1 MPSWG
6 ITAARLACL
15 GALCAAAVFVLA
27 TRAAD
32 REWLAGDSHIHS
44 HWSAGYD
51 HSTSPPTPIKARDAM
66 YSTPRNAA
74 MARQYGLRWM
84 VTTDHGGPDHA
95 KLNLEQAHR
104 ELTLSRELVPEVLQ
118 FYGMELNMPGMDHHT
133 LIIPRAEDEAA
144 VLYEI
149 ESRFDANEDW
159 RRPPD
164 PRRQS
169 AELRREALA
178 HMQGLERL
186 PILFANHPSRSAP
199 GIGVYGRDEP
209 WELRENNDLAPDV
222 YRGMEGAPGHQAA
235 TLNPGGRIGNRGAY
249 GAFFNDGA
257 PTLGGFDQMTAIVG
271 GLWDALLGEGR
282 RFWIVASSDS
292 HFHYADPVRA
302 GSDFWPGEF
311 HKTWVHAQPTY
322 AGVLD
327 GLRQG
332 RMFAV
337 AARQRARLPPG
348 ERRREGGRARRHA
361 AGRAR
366 RASHRGGRVPRP
378 GNAQRGGREP
388 AVRRVDVI
396 VGEVVP
402 PGRLRREAG
411 GARRHAAGRARRAG
425 HRGGPLPRPG
435 DTERGRGERAGRLLV
450 QNGVVAVRRVDVI
463 VGEVVGRSTDPSL
476 DRNPHAGHRRRAV
489 RAAERSKSL
498 RELYLRSRMAPRL
511 SWRNRRL
518 PVPEPAAIDS
528 DPHVSRPADRIA
540 ASNAAAARLGGDRG
554 TFLGQSLKSS
564 EGRQD
569 WLRFFELMGS
579 GFALVEG
586 GPLASN
592 VPDDPDTLLQE
603 ARAAARRLQ
612 YASDCGRMAQP

>member
-1 MPSWG
+1 MP
-6 ITAARLACL
+6 ARK
-15 GALCAAAVFVLA
+15 AAAPRLVWTCVLCSAAALALA

-51 HSTSPPTPIKARDAM
+51 QRTSPPTAIKGRDAM

-74 MARQYGLRWM
+74 MARQHGLRWM
-84 VTTDHGGPDHA
+84 VTTDHGGPNHA
-95 KLNLEQAHR
+95 KLNLEQAYR

-118 FYGMELNMPGMDHHT
+118 FYGLELNMPGMDHHT

-199 GIGVYGRDEP
+199 EIGVYGRDEP

-235 TLNPGGRIGNRGAY
+235 TLAAGSRIRTRGAY

-292 HFHYADPVRA
+292 HFHYAEPVRA

-337 AARQRARLPPG
+337 AGDLVTELDFRLKSSGGKEAELGGTLRVARGAQVTAAVGFRDPETPN
-348 ERRREGGRARRHA
+348 A
-361 AGRAR
+361 AGEK
-366 RASHRGGRVPRP
+366 PT
-378 GNAQRGGREP
+378 
-388 AVRRVDVI
+388 VRRVDVI
-396 VGEVVP
+396 IGEV
-402 PGRLRREAG
+402 
-411 GARRHAAGRARRAG
+411 AGRS
-425 HRGGPLPRPG
+425 P
-435 DTERGRGERAGRLLV
+435 
-450 QNGVVAVRRVDVI
+450 
-463 VGEVVGRSTDPSL
+463 DPSV
-476 DRNPHAGHRRRAV
+476 DRNPTTRVLARFTRDALARDGDQFSF
-489 RAAERSKSL
+489 E
-498 RELYLRSRMAPRL
+498 APL
-511 SWRNRRL
+511 
-518 PVPEPAAIDS
+518 PAA
-528 DPHVSRPADRIA
+528 DRDLYV
-540 ASNAAAARLGGDRG
+540 RLRG
-554 TFLGQSLKSS
+554 TSTEDLEPPMDGPGENPWHDLWFYSNPIFI
-564 EGRQD
+564 E
-569 WLRFFELMGS
+569 
-579 GFALVEG
+579 VE
-586 GPLASN
+586 
-592 VPDDPDTLLQE
+592 
-603 ARAAARRLQ
+603 
-612 YASDCGRMAQP
+612 

>member
-1 MPSWG
+1 MPSRGAAAPRLVWLG
-6 ITAARLACL
+6 VLCTAAALA
-15 GALCAAAVFVLA
+15 LA

-51 HSTSPPTPIKARDAM
+51 YRSSPPTPIKGRDAL

-74 MARQYGLRWM
+74 MARRFGLRWM
-84 VTTDHGGPDHA
+84 VTTDHGGPYHA
-95 KLNLEQAHR
+95 KVNLEQAYR
-104 ELTLSRELVPEVLQ
+104 ELTLSRELVPEMLQ

-133 LIIPRAEDEAA
+133 LIIPRAEDEAS
-144 VLYEI
+144 VLHEI

-159 RRPPD
+159 ARPPD

-186 PILFANHPSRSAP
+186 PILFANHPSRSAQ

-235 TLNPGGRIGNRGAY
+235 TLTPGNRIRNRGAY
-249 GAFFNDGA
+249 GDSWNAGA

-311 HKTWVHAQPTY
+311 HKTWVHAHPTY
-322 AGVLD
+322 AGILD

-337 AARQRARLPPG
+337 AGDLVTELDFRLKGSGGQEAGLGGTLRVARGARVTATVRFRDPETPN
-348 ERRREGGRARRHA
+348 A
-361 AGRAR
+361 AGE
-366 RASHRGGRVPRP
+366 
-378 GNAQRGGREP
+378 NP

-396 VGEVVP
+396 I
-402 PGRLRREAG
+402 
-411 GARRHAAGRARRAG
+411 
-425 HRGGPLPRPG
+425 G
-435 DTERGRGERAGRLLV
+435 DVRGR
-450 QNGVVAVRRVDVI
+450 
-463 VGEVVGRSTDPSL
+463 SSDPSV
-476 DRNPHAGHRRRAV
+476 DRNPTTRVLARFARDELARDGNRYSLEAALPAADRDLYV
-489 RAAERSKSL
+489 RVRGTSTEDL
-498 RELYLRSRMAPRL
+498 
-511 SWRNRRL
+511 
-518 PVPEPAAIDS
+518 EPAMDGPGENPWH
-528 DPHVSRPADRIA
+528 DLWFY
-540 ASNAAAARLGGDRG
+540 SNPI
-554 TFLGQSLKSS
+554 FI
-564 EGRQD
+564 
-569 WLRFFELMGS
+569 EL
-579 GFALVEG
+579 E
-586 GPLASN
+586 
-592 VPDDPDTLLQE
+592 
-603 ARAAARRLQ
+603 
-612 YASDCGRMAQP
+612 

>member
-1 MPSWG
+1 MPSRG
-6 ITAARLACL
+6 AAAPRLAWSCV
-15 GALCAAAVFVLA
+15 LCVAAVLVLA

-44 HWSAGYD
+44 HWSVGYD
-51 HSTSPPTPIKARDAM
+51 HRTSPPTPVKGRDAM

-84 VTTDHGGPDHA
+84 VTTDHGGPNHA
-95 KLNLEQAHR
+95 KLNLEQAYR

-118 FYGMELNMPGMDHHT
+118 FYGLELNMPGMDHHT

-159 RRPPD
+159 LRPPD
-164 PRRQS
+164 PRRDS

-178 HMQGLERL
+178 HVQGLERL
-186 PILFANHPSRSAP
+186 PILFANHPSRSAQ

-235 TLNPGGRIGNRGAY
+235 TLNEGSRIRTRGAY

-337 AARQRARLPPG
+337 AGDLVTELDFRLKGP
-348 ERRREGGRARRHA
+348 
-361 AGRAR
+361 
-366 RASHRGGRVPRP
+366 
-378 GNAQRGGREP
+378 GGRE
-388 AVRRVDVI
+388 AELGGTLRVGRGAQVTAT
-396 VGEVVP
+396 VGFRDPETP
-402 PGRLRREAG
+402 N
-411 GARRHAAGRARRAG
+411 AAGEK
-425 HRGGPLPRPG
+425 P
-435 DTERGRGERAGRLLV
+435 T
-450 QNGVVAVRRVDVI
+450 VRRVDVI
-463 VGEVVGRSTDPSL
+463 VGEVVGRSSDPAV
-476 DRNPHAGHRRRAV
+476 DRNPTTRVLARFTRDALARDGDRF
-489 RAAERSKSL
+489 SL
-498 RELYLRSRMAPRL
+498 EAPL
-511 SWRNRRL
+511 
-518 PVPEPAAIDS
+518 PAADH
-528 DPHVSRPADRIA
+528 DLYVRI
-540 ASNAAAARLGGDRG
+540 RG
-554 TFLGQSLKSS
+554 TSAEDL
-564 EGRQD
+564 EPPQD
-569 WLRFFELMGS
+569 EPGENPWHDLWFYSNPIFIE
-579 GFALVEG
+579 VE
-586 GPLASN
+586 
-592 VPDDPDTLLQE
+592 
-603 ARAAARRLQ
+603 
-612 YASDCGRMAQP
+612 

>member
-1 MPSWG
+1 MPSRR
-6 ITAARLACL
+6 ASVARLVWSCV
-15 GALCAAAVFVLA
+15 LCSAAVLAVA

-51 HSTSPPTPIKARDAM
+51 YRSSPPTPIKGRDAL

-74 MARQYGLRWM
+74 MARRFGLRWM
-84 VTTDHGGPDHA
+84 VTTDHGGPYHS
-95 KLNLEQAHR
+95 KVNLEQAHR

-133 LIIPRAEDEAA
+133 LIIPRAEDEAS

-159 RRPPD
+159 ARPPD

-186 PILFANHPSRSAP
+186 PILFANHPSRSAQ

-235 TLNPGGRIGNRGAY
+235 TLTPGNRIRNRGAY
-249 GAFFNDGA
+249 GDSWNAGA

-292 HFHYADPVRA
+292 HFHYTEPVRA

-311 HKTWVHAQPTY
+311 HKTWVHARPTY
-322 AGVLD
+322 AGVLNA
-327 GLRQG
+327 LREG
-332 RMFAV
+332 RVFAV
-337 AARQRARLPPG
+337 AGDLVTELDVRLKTSGGQEAGLGGTLRVARGAQVTATVRFRDPETPN
-348 ERRREGGRARRHA
+348 A
-361 AGRAR
+361 AGE
-366 RASHRGGRVPRP
+366 
-378 GNAQRGGREP
+378 NP

-396 VGEVVP
+396 VGEV
-402 PGRLRREAG
+402 R
-411 GARRHAAGRARRAG
+411 GRA
-425 HRGGPLPRPG
+425 
-435 DTERGRGERAGRLLV
+435 
-450 QNGVVAVRRVDVI
+450 
-463 VGEVVGRSTDPSL
+463 SDPSV
-476 DRNPHAGHRRRAV
+476 DRNPTTRVLARFTRDALARDGIRYSLEAALPAADRDLYV
-489 RAAERSKSL
+489 RVRGTSTADL
-498 RELYLRSRMAPRL
+498 
-511 SWRNRRL
+511 
-518 PVPEPAAIDS
+518 EPAMDGPGENPWH
-528 DPHVSRPADRIA
+528 DLWFY
-540 ASNAAAARLGGDRG
+540 SNPI
-554 TFLGQSLKSS
+554 FI
-564 EGRQD
+564 E
-569 WLRFFELMGS
+569 
-579 GFALVEG
+579 VE
-586 GPLASN
+586 
-592 VPDDPDTLLQE
+592 
-603 ARAAARRLQ
+603 
-612 YASDCGRMAQP
+612 